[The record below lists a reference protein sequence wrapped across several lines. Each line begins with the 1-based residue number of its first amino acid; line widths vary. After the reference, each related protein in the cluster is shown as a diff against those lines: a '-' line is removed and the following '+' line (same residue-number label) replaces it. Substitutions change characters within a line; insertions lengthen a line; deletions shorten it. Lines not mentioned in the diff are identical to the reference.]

1 MKLKILLILVISLIC
16 NNAIA
21 KDQYVGKGNLILD
34 DLEVEWFMKYMS
46 PPAGQSPSIFMVAQ
60 EDGKS
65 IWSFYYYCPEGSC
78 KELNKNEAT
87 KRCAMSAEKYYKN
100 KKDIECFIFAKGRVV
115 VWDNDVNPAHWK
127 KSAMKSKW
135 SRSELES
142 KFREFGFLN

>member
-1 MKLKILLILVISLIC
+1 MSAILLILVISLIC

-46 PPAGQSPSIFMVAQ
+46 PPAGQSPLIFMVAQ

-78 KELNKNEAT
+78 KETNKNE
-87 KRCAMSAEKYYKN
+87 
-100 KKDIECFIFAKGRVV
+100 KGRLGIAARKKGVRKEQTPRGAALAHKEARGAGATQTTRGC
-115 VWDNDVNPAHWK
+115 DGDFSTISYAPADVGNRK
-127 KSAMKSKW
+127 NSV
-135 SRSELES
+135 
-142 KFREFGFLN
+142 